1 MRALCR
7 QTGDQMS
14 AYQTVL
20 LEVTDKV
27 ATLTLNRPGRLNALT
42 PVLFGEASAAID
54 EAIAQ
59 GARALVITGAGRAF
73 CSGADLMGDA
83 EQGLPED
90 LGELLEKYYNPFIT
104 KLTELEIPVVTA
116 INGLAAGAGCGFAL
130 SGDISVMA
138 RSTYLL
144 LAFVNIGLVPDAG
157 STWYVAKGAGR
168 AKAMEMALLGE
179 RLTADAALAAGL
191 VTRVV
196 DDEKVLED
204 ALAIARKL
212 ASGPTVAIA
221 MIRKQ
226 VAAALTSTLA
236 ETLLIERSNQ
246 SIAGETADFRDAVAA
261 FAEKRPP
268 RFEGR

>member
-1 MRALCR
+1 MNSYRTISLSLA
-7 QTGDQMS
+7 
-14 AYQTVL
+14 
-20 LEVTDKV
+20 DKV
-27 ATLTLNRPGRLNALT
+27 ATLTLNRPERLNALT
-42 PVLFGEASAAID
+42 PALFGEASAAID
-54 EAIAQ
+54 EALAG

-83 EQGLPED
+83 DQALPED
-90 LGELLEKYYNPFIT
+90 LGEVLEKHYNPFIT
-104 KLTELEIPVVTA
+104 KLTELNIPVVTA

-130 SGDISVMA
+130 SGDIAVMA
-138 RSTYLL
+138 RSAYLL

-179 RLTADAALAAGL
+179 RMTSDAALDAGL

-196 DDEKVLED
+196 DDEKVLDE

-212 ASGPTVAIA
+212 AAGPTVAIA
-221 MIRKQ
+221 LIRKQ
-226 VAAALTSTLA
+226 VAEALTSTLA
-236 ETLLIERSNQ
+236 ETLLIERANQ
-246 SIAGETADFRDAVAA
+246 SVAGGTADFRDAVAA